1 MNEYQSDLQDLQIKI
16 EGKIR
21 EFFPKRTE
29 QTREQTTANKLITFV
44 TVQIT
49 NLIFK
54 EDFKSV
60 RDTVIISTE
69 NPKSKEEV
77 KSRVN
82 EIIGNENVSGIAE
95 LKNNRGE
102 KSKFKI
108 NVSKQKTL
116 VDNKKCFPIGK
127 LFKELKG
134 SNDKNK
140 HDKIDIK
147 PFIPKRFLSESV
159 RINLMAKDIRQ
170 ERKEYSLIKSEKI
183 LTKTH
188 VNFRKQKLDL
198 LLKLKGQSKYVELD
212 QFEAIGFDKE
222 KWLHKYRALKNES
235 FKEILRSIE
244 MDNKMRRESFITS
257 SNNK

>member
-21 EFFPKRTE
+21 EFFPLRTE

-95 LKNNRGE
+95 LKNDTRG
-102 KSKFKI
+102 KI
-108 NVSKQKTL
+108 
-116 VDNKKCFPIGK
+116 
-127 LFKELKG
+127 
-134 SNDKNK
+134 
-140 HDKIDIK
+140 
-147 PFIPKRFLSESV
+147 
-159 RINLMAKDIRQ
+159 
-170 ERKEYSLIKSEKI
+170 
-183 LTKTH
+183 
-188 VNFRKQKLDL
+188 
-198 LLKLKGQSKYVELD
+198 
-212 QFEAIGFDKE
+212 
-222 KWLHKYRALKNES
+222 
-235 FKEILRSIE
+235 
-244 MDNKMRRESFITS
+244 
-257 SNNK
+257 

>member
-108 NVSKQKTL
+108 
-116 VDNKKCFPIGK
+116 
-127 LFKELKG
+127 
-134 SNDKNK
+134 
-140 HDKIDIK
+140 
-147 PFIPKRFLSESV
+147 KR
-159 RINLMAKDIRQ
+159 A
-170 ERKEYSLIKSEKI
+170 
-183 LTKTH
+183 
-188 VNFRKQKLDL
+188 
-198 LLKLKGQSKYVELD
+198 
-212 QFEAIGFDKE
+212 AIF
-222 KWLHKYRALKNES
+222 
-235 FKEILRSIE
+235 
-244 MDNKMRRESFITS
+244 
-257 SNNK
+257 